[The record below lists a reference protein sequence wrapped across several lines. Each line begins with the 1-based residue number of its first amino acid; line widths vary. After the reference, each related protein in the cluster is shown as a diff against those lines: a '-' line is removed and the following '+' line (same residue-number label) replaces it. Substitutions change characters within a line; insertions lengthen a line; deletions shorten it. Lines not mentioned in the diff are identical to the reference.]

1 MSRDDFVARFIA
13 DLCASSTNSVKSE
26 LTTIKTIFLHLLLF
40 AKLTWW
46 DKARSFFFVVTEIEN
61 CLHYRIYFVLL
72 YCLFSTH
79 MCYVSCHHLKL
90 QHEYSTR
97 CQIIIIFF
105 HETLEYRWRKS
116 SERNMWVKHIDDS
129 FLFTTDDIC
138 TVDYES
144 SMEYLIYIYIFFLLN
159 NQLLLS
165 LLSCLCDNTSDDEMM
180 TTMKISLDII
190 IQLKNRRHYYRNF
203 SSSYFFCFHS
213 PRRFY

>member
-79 MCYVSCHHLKL
+79 MYYVSCHHLKL

-144 SMEYLIYIYIFFLLN
+144 SMEYLIYIYFLFTQQSASSVFTFLSMWQYFRWWDDDDNEDFFGYYYTAEEQATLL
-159 NQLLLS
+159 
-165 LLSCLCDNTSDDEMM
+165 
-180 TTMKISLDII
+180 
-190 IQLKNRRHYYRNF
+190 
-203 SSSYFFCFHS
+203 
-213 PRRFY
+213 